1 MVRATT
7 ATAAPRGRLED
18 LPDPTWRSLLGR
30 GLPQFTGEAVAPVL
44 VFYAGW
50 ELGGLTVAILA
61 STVFSLAVATWLVRA
76 GKDVTPVAV
85 GALFVVIQAAV
96 GLASHQATVYLAQP
110 VVLSGLWS
118 AAYFGS
124 VAIGRPLVGV
134 FAGAW
139 YPFPP
144 WFRASAPYRRE
155 FALQSMVWGAYCL
168 LRAALRLW
176 VLLESGVGGF
186 VLISAV
192 TGPPLLVALVGWG
205 IWHARRSF
213 SRLDE
218 TAFAAT

>member
-1 MVRATT
+1 
-7 ATAAPRGRLED
+7 
-18 LPDPTWRSLLGR
+18 
-30 GLPQFTGEAVAPVL
+30 
-44 VFYAGW
+44 
-50 ELGGLTVAILA
+50 
-61 STVFSLAVATWLVRA
+61 
-76 GKDVTPVAV
+76 
-85 GALFVVIQAAV
+85 
-96 GLASHQATVYLAQP
+96 
-110 VVLSGLWS
+110 VLSGLWS

-186 VLISAV
+186 VLISVV